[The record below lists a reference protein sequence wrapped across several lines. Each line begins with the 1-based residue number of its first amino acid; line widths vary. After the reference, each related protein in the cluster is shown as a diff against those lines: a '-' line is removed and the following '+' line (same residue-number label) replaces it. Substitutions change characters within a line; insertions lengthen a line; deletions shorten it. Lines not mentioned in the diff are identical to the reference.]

1 MKDTNYKDMIIKKG
15 KKSVWFLGANG
26 KFKRGYDPVFTIYEM
41 GNLVGTA
48 PTLNEAKEKID
59 KIREEENND

>member
-1 MKDTNYKDMIIKKG
+1 MKDTYYRNMLIREG